1 MDFNKE
7 KEYIWKKL
15 SELGLKLENTNDAI
29 DDLKL
34 TLPNAVKDA
43 VQASKKTSEY
53 RNRALDAKTQAES
66 NSKEIQV
73 IYENFTRL
81 SEEVEEKSDTLEN
94 LNLKATE
101 SFKTISSNES
111 KSSELFDNS
120 SLLIEKM
127 ESLAEEKEELEETI
141 NSIVEFQNQSETG
154 ATRIK
159 SLLSQ
164 TIEKKRE
171 IDDLYDEIFGY
182 DKIDEDEDGDE
193 ITTHVDGLIE
203 QLNKS
208 YRDIKTQ
215 VTQLTNDVETKQE
228 SLVKRL
234 EEIEQESKESFNS
247 YIDSCKSTYDDTLRE
262 IRSLLPQAMTAGL
275 ASAYDEKIVKESEEQ
290 TKHEGTFRIS
300 ILGLFIISL
309 IPFGVNAFRMYE
321 GNDFITIIKD
331 TPFLLSA
338 MLPLY
343 IPILWLAY
351 SANKNYKLSKR
362 LIEEYTHKGVTSK
375 TFEGLSTQINEI
387 EDRDISEE
395 LRIKLLFNI
404 VSVNTENP
412 GKLISDYN
420 KSDHPLMDAL
430 DKSSKLA
437 DAVTKLAK
445 IPGFS
450 AIAKNLDDKANKILS
465 AEATKIEAA
474 LPNETDNKAK

>member
-15 SELGLKLENTNDAI
+15 SELGLKLESTNDAI

-34 TLPNAVKDA
+34 TLPDAVKDA

-53 RNRALDAKTQAES
+53 RNRALEAKTQAES
-66 NSKEIQV
+66 NSKEIQA

-81 SEEVEEKSDTLEN
+81 SEEVEEKSDTLDE
-94 LNLKATE
+94 LNLKAKE
-101 SFKTISSNES
+101 SFKTISSSES
-111 KSSELFDNS
+111 KASELFDNS

-127 ESLAEEKEELEETI
+127 ESLSEEKEELEETI
-141 NSIVEFQNQSETG
+141 NSIVEFQNQSETS

-208 YRDIKTQ
+208 YKDIKTQ
-215 VTQLTNDVETKQE
+215 ITQLTNDVQTKQE
-228 SLVKRL
+228 SLVERL
-234 EEIEQESKESFNS
+234 GEIEQESKESFSN

-290 TKHEGTFRIS
+290 TKHERTFRIA
-300 ILGLFIISL
+300 IFGLFIISL

-474 LPNETDNKAK
+474 LPDETDNKAK